1 MFKHAFCCLSIVVV
15 VALSG
20 CGSDNSATMPTEYSN
35 SQLPAEPPAMENQ
48 GGGLT
53 PAEPPKLDL

>member
-1 MFKHAFCCLSIVVV
+1 MKEFALRCLALFIV

-20 CGSDNSATMPTEYSN
+20 CGSDNSASIPSEYSN
-35 SQLPAEPPAMENQ
+35 TQLPAEPPAMENQ